1 MIGILVR
8 RPEKTENKVVQQT
21 DSAAP
26 RLPDRQIELKPS
38 GPATSRGANGSTVL
52 MVSPLREPATGAID
66 CRDAL

>member
-26 RLPDRQIELKPS
+26 RLLDRQIELKPS
-38 GPATSRGANGSTVL
+38 GRQRPGAR
-52 MVSPLREPATGAID
+52 ME
-66 CRDAL
+66 ALS